1 MVKKKE
7 NGWLQRDLKKQLKKK
22 VEKADGYGG
31 ISKKNG
37 EKNNLKIIVEIG
49 NDSHHKGLTF
59 F

>member
-1 MVKKKE
+1 MAIEGFKKI
-7 NGWLQRDLKKQLKKK
+7 
-22 VEKADGYGG
+22 VEKKADGYGG